1 MKTKPYIH
9 TLLFFVVAGI
19 IAACSGAPKDKSTQL
34 QELKAKQAELSKQIA
49 QLEAEIAGEGPVAE
63 TVRSKEVAVRELAA
77 RPFEH
82 FVRTQGK
89 VEAEDNIDVSAK
101 SMGVVSKV
109 YVSEGDQVKAGTVLA
124 QIDNGIILKNIDE
137 LKSQL
142 DLASTIYERQK
153 NLWDQ
158 KIGTEVQYM
167 HAKTNK
173 ESLEK
178 RLAALQEQND
188 MTRIKSPINGAVDE
202 VFLKQGQNVAPG
214 LPAVRVVNFS
224 DLKIKAEVS
233 EAYAMRIA
241 KGDKVV
247 VSLPDLDKE
256 IKATVTFVGKTINPL
271 SRTFTVEAR
280 LPSNSNFRPNMT
292 AVLRVVF
299 HTTESALVIPIN
311 VVQEINGQKIVYV
324 AEKDGSNMVARKRV
338 VTIDG
343 VYDGQ
348 TEVKGLKPGDKLI
361 TIGFQG
367 LSDGDFIKI

>member
-1 MKTKPYIH
+1 
-9 TLLFFVVAGI
+9 
-19 IAACSGAPKDKSTQL
+19 
-34 QELKAKQAELSKQIA
+34 
-49 QLEAEIAGEGPVAE
+49 
-63 TVRSKEVAVRELAA
+63 
-77 RPFEH
+77 
-82 FVRTQGK
+82 
-89 VEAEDNIDVSAK
+89 
-101 SMGVVSKV
+101 
-109 YVSEGDQVKAGTVLA
+109 
-124 QIDNGIILKNIDE
+124 
-137 LKSQL
+137 
-142 DLASTIYERQK
+142 
-153 NLWDQ
+153 
-158 KIGTEVQYM
+158 
-167 HAKTNK
+167 
-173 ESLEK
+173 
-178 RLAALQEQND
+178 